1 MRERPFFILT
11 LYVGKTGG
19 GETGWETGGDT
30 GETPE
35 RHREGRQRLP
45 EAGKR
50 GREDPQRTLGNLAE
64 DPGQRRT
71 AGKYRR
77 GPWTEENCRKVPQR
91 ALQDI
96 LEAHLEPT

>member
-1 MRERPFFILT
+1 MGDRGRHRR
-11 LYVGKTGG
+11 
-19 GETGWETGGDT
+19 DT
-30 GETPE
+30 GETPD
-35 RHREGRQRLP
+35 RHRRDTGKGDRGYRRRGNGAREEP
-45 EAGKR
+45 E
-50 GREDPQRTLGNLAE
+50 RTLGNLAE

-71 AGKYRR
+71 AGKPRR

>member
-19 GETGWETGGDT
+19 GETGWGTGMGDRGRHRRDT
-30 GETPE
+30 GETP
-35 RHREGRQRLP
+35 GRAT
-45 EAGKR
+45 EATGGGETGK
-50 GREDPQRTLGNLAE
+50 GGPAE
-64 DPGQRRT
+64 DT
-71 AGKYRR
+71 GKPRR

-91 ALQDI
+91 ALQGI